1 MTCRNES
8 AFRAG
13 HAIWAKEVKL
23 ARRVHLRSIVDN
35 VEDGIL
41 SAESAVEALLL
52 IEQRAY
58 QRGFATGQRAI
69 RRDMTCD

>member
-13 HAIWAKEVKL
+13 HAIWAREVKL

-41 SAESAVEALLL
+41 SAEDAVEALLL

-58 QRGFATGQRAI
+58 QRGVAVGARAAKKGAA
-69 RRDMTCD
+69 